1 MARVLAEAGRV
12 CSGYFWEWS
21 LFMAGGCGGIP
32 KIARTQ
38 IMPPLN
44 NRELCF
50 FPLRTCALK
59 YCSPPRNHPYL
70 CVLRHRTLYQ
80 TEKKV
85 EPKRLHPQTCFMVR
99 NSAPPVALFS

>member
-32 KIARTQ
+32 KIARTR

-44 NRELCF
+44 NRKLCF
-50 FPLRTCALK
+50 SPLRTCALK
-59 YCSPPRNHPYL
+59 YL
-70 CVLRHRTLYQ
+70 CVLRHKTLYQ
-80 TEKKV
+80 TEKKSGV
-85 EPKRLHPQTCFMVR
+85 KT
-99 NSAPPVALFS
+99 APPLDLFHWT